1 MKTILTKAGLAI
13 TLAATTL
20 TVAAPADAQ
29 RYRRYNRG
37 NDVATGAIIGGVV
50 GLGLGAAIASSN
62 RRDRYYD
69 RGYYN
74 GGGYYNDG
82 YVYDRRD
89 LRRERRQLRRER
101 RFLRNQG
108 YYAPRGYYNYNR
120 GYAPGYYNR
129 GYAPDYYGY

>member
-20 TVAAPADAQ
+20 TAAAPADAQ

-37 NDVATGAIIGGVV
+37 GGGDVATGAIIGGVI
-50 GLGLGAAIASSN
+50 GLGVGAAIASSN

-74 GGGYYNDG
+74 GGGYHNDG

-101 RFLRNQG
+101 RFLRNQS

-120 GYAPGYYNR
+120 GYAPGYYAPGR
-129 GYAPDYYGY
+129 GYYGY